1 LDWGRGVWAYD
12 SFWVWASAS
21 GFTSDGRTIG
31 LNMGYGFGDTSAAS
45 ENAFILNGKLHK
57 VGKIE
62 FNYNSN
68 NFMEPWTMISEDKRI
83 NLTFQPFL
91 DRTAKTDVKLLYS
104 EVHQMFGKYTG
115 SLVTEEGETIKIKDL
130 IGFAEEHHARW

>member
-1 LDWGRGVWAYD
+1 
-12 SFWVWASAS
+12 
-21 GFTSDGRTIG
+21 
-31 LNMGYGFGDTSAAS
+31 
-45 ENAFILNGKLHK
+45 
-57 VGKIE
+57 
-62 FNYNSN
+62 
-68 NFMEPWTMISEDKRI
+68 MEPWTMISEDKRI